1 MDQKVQEYIVREQEK
16 ERKKQEEIRDAHLI
30 KLGLFDKMYAV
41 PNVYTKEYPECEI
54 KDGRAQ
60 YYKKVAKQVTEEEY
74 AEICRLTAS
83 VQKEE
88 KKEKPID
95 VVSMRPNNPNVVAV
109 ALRAI
114 AIVVYV
120 GGFIF
125 GIILGDVDTV
135 NYFGRTVSKFSFAA
149 ALSYWSQ
156 ALISGTLLLG
166 FAEIIDLL
174 QTSSE
179 QKYQIRSS
187 KQKQK

>member
-1 MDQKVQEYIVREQEK
+1 MDQKVQEYIVRGQEK
-16 ERKKQEEIRDAHLI
+16 ERKKQGEIRDAHLI

-41 PNVYTKEYPECEI
+41 PNIYTKEYPECEI

-88 KKEKPID
+88 EKEKPID
-95 VVSMRPNNPNVVAV
+95 VVPMRPNNPNVGAV
-109 ALRAI
+109 ALRTI

-125 GIILGDVDTV
+125 GIILGNVDTV
-135 NYFGRTVSKFSFAA
+135 NYFGRTVSEFSFAA

-166 FAEIIDLL
+166 FGEIINLL
-174 QTSSE
+174 QISSE
-179 QKYQIRSS
+179 QKYQIRNS
-187 KQKQK
+187 KQK